1 MAFPLLLFL
10 IALSATVGDRLN
22 DITFGGLLYPGVFSL
37 VLVITLFS
45 WFYPARIIRSQ
56 VLSLREKE
64 FVEAARMVGS
74 SNFRIMRSHLLPHLV
89 GTIIVYGTVTIAI
102 NILLESTLSFLGVG
116 LPEPNASWGKLLDQA
131 VQFYTIQPWLI
142 VWPGL
147 MLLIVTL
154 SFNLL
159 GDGLRDAL
167 DPRAIALTFPSVLRP
182 RRVSDWGSR
191 GPEGRLDPEVRRE
204 EGSMKRRPGL
214 WLALTALV
222 AGASMLGLAGCG
234 SSSGSEQRW
243 RRIRRKRGDPGAPG
257 RRHRQDRAGGQH
269 RLPRPGPG
277 VLPVDLADR
286 VLDLREAHQLQG
298 RGRRPG
304 SRDLPGGRVL
314 AAGDLVRRPDVHL
327 HGAAGQVQVQ
337 HRRAGDRRVVP
348 VRAGARPEPQAGSVL
363 RLGLPGARTS
373 RAPRTSRA
381 SPASM
386 CPASR

>member
-1 MAFPLLLFL
+1 MSVDVRTTTVVEPLAGGGYEAEGVSGFEARSPWQQAWRRLRRDRLAVISGVMIIFMILLAFVGAPIAEKIVGHGPNDIISGGVENYQPVGPWSKVSDGKGGETMLVLGASDLVGRDEFLRLLYGARVSLEVGVLATALGLTLGVICGMLAGYYGGATDTLVSRLTEIIMAFPLLLFL

-22 DITFGGLLYPGVFSL
+22 DITLGGLLYPGVFSL

-167 DPRAIALTFPSVLRP
+167 DPRASL
-182 RRVSDWGSR
+182 
-191 GPEGRLDPEVRRE
+191 
-204 EGSMKRRPGL
+204 
-214 WLALTALV
+214 
-222 AGASMLGLAGCG
+222 
-234 SSSGSEQRW
+234 
-243 RRIRRKRGDPGAPG
+243 
-257 RRHRQDRAGGQH
+257 
-269 RLPRPGPG
+269 
-277 VLPVDLADR
+277 
-286 VLDLREAHQLQG
+286 
-298 RGRRPG
+298 
-304 SRDLPGGRVL
+304 
-314 AAGDLVRRPDVHL
+314 
-327 HGAAGQVQVQ
+327 
-337 HRRAGDRRVVP
+337 
-348 VRAGARPEPQAGSVL
+348 
-363 RLGLPGARTS
+363 
-373 RAPRTSRA
+373 
-381 SPASM
+381 
-386 CPASR
+386 